1 MLGKCFGSKLSFFC
15 RNFKTASAM
24 ATIKQPED
32 LQFDNLALKTLPV
45 DESKVPGSRQVRG
58 ACFSLTDPTPLE
70 NPKLV
75 AFSESALRLLDLKC
89 NPDTEAKFS
98 EYFCGNKLLPGSVT
112 ASHCYCGHQFGYF
125 SGQLGDGAAIYLGEV
140 INSKGDRWEIQL
152 KGAGQTPYSRSA
164 DGRKVLRS
172 TIREFLCSEAIF
184 HLGIPTTRAGTVVV
198 SDDKV
203 VRDMFYDGKA
213 KLENCAVVLRLAPS
227 FLRFGSFE
235 IFKPIDP
242 ATGRGGPSTGMT
254 GILPTMLQYAL
265 DNFFKEVD
273 QALPKVEQYLAM
285 YKEVCVRTAAL
296 VAKWQCVGFCHGV
309 LNTDNMSLLGL
320 TIDYGPFGFMDRFDP
335 NFQCNNSDNKGR
347 YVYKAQPEICQWNL
361 KKFAEAIQ
369 ECLPLNDSL
378 KVLEESYFP
387 EYKQQYLSEMRKKLG
402 LVKNLPE
409 DEALVD
415 SFLNT
420 MEETYA
426 DFTNS
431 FRSLSVVSLP
441 GVQDH
446 EPSIETTLGLLLKD
460 CSSLE
465 SVKLFTK
472 SGFTRDQIESLK
484 QVAEQN
490 PAFLSMIGA
499 SVQAIEDEVRKM
511 DAFDKI
517 QTLSE
522 EDLLKSNK
530 EKWQSWLKK
539 YCSRLKKEITLQQ
552 NLQVLDGQRKQLMN
566 SINPKYILRNYIAE
580 NAIKKAENGDF
591 SEVRKVL
598 QMLENPFHDETV
610 QPDEVTGRCG
620 SVDYNAPPPL
630 SALSLKVS

>member
-1 MLGKCFGSKLSFFC
+1 IHTTIC
-15 RNFKTASAM
+15 NFKTASAM

-431 FRSLSVVSLP
+431 FRSL
-441 GVQDH
+441 
-446 EPSIETTLGLLLKD
+446 K
-460 CSSLE
+460 

-472 SGFTRDQIESLK
+472 T
-484 QVAEQN
+484 
-490 PAFLSMIGA
+490 
-499 SVQAIEDEVRKM
+499 IEDEVRKM

-598 QMLENPFHDETV
+598 QMLETPFHD
-610 QPDEVTGRCG
+610 
-620 SVDYNAPPPL
+620 
-630 SALSLKVS
+630 